1 MMPMGSDLGDSNK
14 NLEGRK
20 SLALTAH
27 ANMCGSTGV
36 TGNPSSANSLPG
48 CAIALRNPRRL
59 CAATGTQRHQ
69 SSAGLGSSLILKDDY
84 QRRSST
90 PMREP
95 MSKRQRTVESR
106 FVACAT
112 VPRDS

>member
-1 MMPMGSDLGDSNK
+1 MMPMGSDLGDSDK

-20 SLALTAH
+20 SVALTAR
-27 ANMCGSTGV
+27 ANMCGSIGV
-36 TGNPSSANSLPG
+36 NGNPSSANSLPG
-48 CAIALRNPRRL
+48 CAIALRRPRRL
-59 CAATGTQRHQ
+59 CAATGTLRHQ

-112 VPRDS
+112 VPRDF